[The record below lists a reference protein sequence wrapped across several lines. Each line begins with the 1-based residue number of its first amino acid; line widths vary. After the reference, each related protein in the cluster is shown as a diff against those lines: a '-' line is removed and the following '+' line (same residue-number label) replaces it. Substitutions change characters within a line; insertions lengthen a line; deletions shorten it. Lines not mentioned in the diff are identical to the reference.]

1 MSKKKTQLLL
11 LSCAKL
17 SARACDAHAFS
28 VQKRRSTTAFK
39 GCISRLPPLSRSNMI
54 YFFVHNSAFFL
65 KTWTWLCTKFCSQRA
80 HSMLQHFFRTFFC
93 LDKKLWYYVNQITT
107 NWLHTNCVFFANYCV
122 KDCLPCSIY

>member
-54 YFFVHNSAFFL
+54 YFFVHNSAFFIKL
-65 KTWTWLCTKFCSQRA
+65 ELDCVLNFVPKEHIACYNIFSEL
-80 HSMLQHFFRTFFC
+80 FF
-93 LDKKLWYYVNQITT
+93 V
-107 NWLHTNCVFFANYCV
+107 
-122 KDCLPCSIY
+122 